1 MADENMVNDLELKNI
16 DEKRNYFIKETDQNK
31 LINNR
36 HKKVSMTINY
46 IEHFPI
52 LTSRV
57 TWYS

>member
-1 MADENMVNDLELKNI
+1 MVNDLELKNI

-57 TWYS
+57 T